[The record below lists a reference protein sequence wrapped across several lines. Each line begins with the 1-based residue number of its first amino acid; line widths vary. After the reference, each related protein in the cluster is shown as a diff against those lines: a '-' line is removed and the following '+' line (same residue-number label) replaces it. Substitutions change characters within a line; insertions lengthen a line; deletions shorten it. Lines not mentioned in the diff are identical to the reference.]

1 MVTLVIRRIAV
12 ALVLVFG
19 LATLVFFLSRLLPG
33 DPALLFIAPS
43 VPASVADRL
52 RNDFGLSGSFTH
64 QYISWIAGILH
75 GQIGYSFSLHR
86 EVLGIIGNTLPYT
99 LLLAGSAIALEFVLA
114 IGVVYCLSL
123 KNSPSRNRFFS
134 VASISMYTIPSFWI
148 AYLLLQTFTVSS
160 HIFPSSHY
168 HSVGIDTAS
177 WLSRNA
183 DFLLHLILPVCTLAL
198 PGAAGLSRF
207 LKASVDQVA
216 GMEYVLFA
224 RSQGQSTT
232 RIFFR
237 TILPNAIAPL
247 LTLGGL
253 ELGTLLAGA
262 LITEQIFSLPGMG
275 RLTIAALFARDY
287 PLILGC
293 TMTAGIAV
301 IASNMLADIL
311 HATLDPRIR
320 GVRRA

>member
-1 MVTLVIRRIAV
+1 MVTLVLRRIVV
-12 ALVLVFG
+12 ALALVFG
-19 LATLVFFLSRLLPG
+19 LTTLVFFLSRLLPG

-43 VPASVADRL
+43 VPASVADQL
-52 RNDFGLSGSFTH
+52 RHDFGLSGSFTR
-64 QYISWIAGILH
+64 QYFSWLAGIFR
-75 GQIGYSFSLHR
+75 GQMGYSFSLHR
-86 EVLGIIGNTLPYT
+86 DVLGIIGETLPYT
-99 LLLAGSAIALEFVLA
+99 LLLAGGAIVLEFFLA
-114 IGVVYCLSL
+114 IGVVYGLHRR
-123 KNSPSRNRFFS
+123 NSASRNRLFS
-134 VASISMYTIPSFWI
+134 VASISMYTMPSFWM
-148 AYLLLQTFTVSS
+148 AYLLLQAFTVSW

-177 WLSRNA
+177 WLSSTA

-216 GMEYVLFA
+216 GMDYVLFA
-224 RSQGQSTT
+224 RSQGQSGLG
-232 RIFFR
+232 IFFR
-237 TILPNAIAPL
+237 TILPNAVAPL

-275 RLTIAALFARDY
+275 RLTVAALFARDY

-301 IASNMLADIL
+301 IASNMIADIL
-311 HATLDPRIR
+311 HAALDPRIR
-320 GVRRA
+320 GGRRA